1 MMKSKMKMP
10 SAFTILVWITVIVA
24 VLTWII
30 PASKYVKV
38 TVGEGDAAVSALV
51 HVPLDRDRL
60 FEIEMGGDNAGELR
74 QAYANELTQVVLS
87 ENPDLKP
94 EFVEALPERMV
105 SYLETGDSGVSKSSK
120 NIPAKQGMWNIIAA
134 PIEGFFQAKD
144 VALFI
149 LIIGGFI
156 GILMKTGALD
166 ATIGAL
172 IRRMKGKEIYLI
184 PILMAIFAIGGT
196 TYGMCEE
203 TIAFYPIIIAVF
215 LAAGFDLMTGFSVIL
230 VSAGLGVLASTTNP
244 FATGVAS
251 GVVGIGLGEGIVLR
265 FIMWLVFYGIGV
277 WYVMSYAKK
286 VKANPNLS
294 IMRGVAIPDNLVK
307 NGDEIVPFTTRRKI
321 VMILFAITFI
331 VMIIGVVPWAFKFD
345 IMIFD
350 NIYNATAKASRI
362 FGLQPNGAGS
372 YWNNYD
378 SALTHSAALGDWYF
392 GQLSVWFLFMSVVIG
407 FVSGMKEKELVRTF
421 MGGVKDLVSVALI
434 VGLSRGIK
442 VVMESG
448 GMDATILRAGEIAL
462 RNTSPVIF
470 TNLAYLFNIPLSFLI
485 PSTSGLANA
494 TMPII
499 GGLASGV
506 FENANMVGSHG
517 QALAI
522 TAYQSASGLVN
533 LVSPTSG
540 TVMGAIAL
548 AGISYGQLWKFMSKL
563 LLIIFV
569 ATMILLS
576 VGVFLPI

>member
-1 MMKSKMKMP
+1 MMKRKMQMP

-38 TVGEGDAAVSALV
+38 TAGEGDAEISTLV
-51 HVPLDRDRL
+51 HVPLSRDRL
-60 FEIEMGGDNAGELR
+60 YEIEMGGDNAEAMR
-74 QAYANELTQVVLS
+74 ETYANELAQIVIS
-87 ENPDLKP
+87 QNPELKP
-94 EFVEALPERMV
+94 ELVEAVPSRML
-105 SYLETGDSGVSKSSK
+105 SYLETGNSGVSRSSK
-120 NIPAKQGMWNIIAA
+120 NIPAKQGIWNIIAA

-149 LIIGGFI
+149 LIIGGFV

-172 IRRMKGKEIYLI
+172 ITRMKGREIYLI

-203 TIAFYPIIIAVF
+203 TLAFYPIIIAVF

-251 GVVGIGLGEGIVLR
+251 SVVGIGLGEGIILR

-286 VKANPNLS
+286 VKANPASS
-294 IMRGVAIPDNLVK
+294 IMHGAAIPK
-307 NGDEIVPFTTRRKI
+307 NMTKTTDEIVPITGRHKV

-350 NIYNATAKASRI
+350 NIYNATAKVSRV
-362 FGLQPNGAGS
+362 FGLQPSVAGS

-378 SALTHSAALGDWYF
+378 NSLTHSAALGDWYF

-407 FVSGMKEKELVRTF
+407 FVAGMKEKQIVRTF

-448 GMDATILRAGEIAL
+448 GMDATILRAGEVAL

-470 TNLAYLFNIPLSFLI
+470 TNLAYFFNIPLSFLI

-499 GGLASGV
+499 GGLAGNV

-563 LLIIFV
+563 LLIIFA
-569 ATMILLS
+569 ATIILLS